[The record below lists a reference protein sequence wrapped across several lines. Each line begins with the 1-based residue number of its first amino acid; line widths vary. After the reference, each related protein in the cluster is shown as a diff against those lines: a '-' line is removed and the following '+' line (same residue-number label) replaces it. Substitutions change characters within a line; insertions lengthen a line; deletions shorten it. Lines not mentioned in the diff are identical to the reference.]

1 MAAPRNENIKEKILT
16 ATEEL
21 LASEKMSD
29 ISLADIARQA
39 GIAKGTLYY
48 YYKNKN
54 DLLFDITDKYLG
66 QQYQDLIEW
75 TEDESKDTSLHRL
88 IKYVLQRDVDTANLR
103 LHLFY
108 DAAAGNEELRKRL
121 LERYSDFAKILAQ
134 KISERTSDI
143 SPEYLAWLLLLLSD
157 GLFIHKTI
165 RDPQV
170 DVDQFIAEAK
180 PIWSGSC
187 HDVFVLFSES
197 SRPASVRTVPTPII
211 QVKGSWR
218 IRTEATTVIKGSR

>member
-88 IKYVLQRDVDTANLR
+88 VKYVLQRDVDTANLR
-103 LHLFY
+103 LHLFF
-108 DAAAGNEELRKRL
+108 DAAAGNEGLRKRL

-170 DVDQFIAEAK
+170 DVEQFIAE
-180 PIWSGSC
+180 
-187 HDVFVLFSES
+187 SE
-197 SRPASVRTVPTPII
+197 TYLE
-211 QVKGSWR
+211 R
-218 IRTEATTVIKGSR
+218 ILS

>member
-1 MAAPRNENIKEKILT
+1 MGGDHIAAPRNENIKEKILT

-170 DVDQFIAEAK
+170 DVDQFIAE
-180 PIWSGSC
+180 
-187 HDVFVLFSES
+187 SE
-197 SRPASVRTVPTPII
+197 TYLE
-211 QVKGSWR
+211 R
-218 IRTEATTVIKGSR
+218 ILS